1 MNICREDPMDQTT
14 LHDHNPD
21 DWLDYKPSAP
31 PEWSDALVE
40 EESAP
45 KDFSAEST
53 APVIQPP
60 PQDSSTISTARS
72 EADALL
78 TDSPA
83 AKAISSR
90 RSYGRSAT
98 TAPAQQPT
106 LLPNAKDL
114 DMFPAF
120 MSRSALFGAF
130 RPNCG
135 GVHAGPLN
143 AAGAVELTF
152 NGPRLCMEDK
162 RVWEALIRI
171 AKRDQ
176 VDIAAPFKVRLAEVA
191 QLAGYGEGQ
200 SRSAYGA
207 IERLASCRLDAVVYG
222 ARMSGWMLMSSA
234 KDGRHATVRLDP
246 ALAAP
251 ALSQTMQAAV
261 LPPPA
266 SSQPLSKAARGAGSN
281 GVGSLLAQWLRDYLS
296 THKPPAKSLTL
307 GYLRRLSGYVSE
319 AKHFVSALENA
330 MADLVNFRPDL
341 VASWSI
347 DKSGDLAQTEAR
359 AHASERW
366 ILLIVRGPAQPV
378 VKHPPKAACAVAPQA
393 KSPPKRRGGV
403 SL

>member
-1 MNICREDPMDQTT
+1 MDQTT
-14 LHDHNPD
+14 LENDNAD
-21 DWLDYKPSAP
+21 DWFDYKPSAP
-31 PEWSDALVE
+31 PEWSDSLVE

-45 KDFSAEST
+45 DDFTEESA
-53 APVIQPP
+53 APIPRHQ
-60 PQDSSTISTARS
+60 PQDSSTVSMGRS
-72 EADALL
+72 EGELQ
-78 TDSPA
+78 TDSAPA
-83 AKAISSR
+83 KSISSR
-90 RSYGRSAT
+90 RSYGRSAIA
-98 TAPAQQPT
+98 APAQQPT
-106 LLPNAKDL
+106 FLPNAKDL

-135 GVHAGPLN
+135 GPHAGPLN

-246 ALAAP
+246 ALATP
-251 ALSQTMQAAV
+251 ALSQTMQAAA

-266 SSQPLSKAARGAGSN
+266 SSQTMSKGARGAGSN

-296 THKPPAKSLTL
+296 THKPPAKPLTL
-307 GYLRRLSGYVSE
+307 GYLRRLSGYVSQP
-319 AKHFVSALENA
+319 KHFVAALEKA
-330 MADLVNFRPDL
+330 MADLAKLWPDL

-347 DKSGDLAQTEAR
+347 DKSGDLAQADAR